1 MRPLNVRNIFLLLIT
16 ISSGTILA
24 YGEAELEVPEISFE
38 TFTLDNGLTVIVHED
53 HKVYGSCKCLVSRRI

>member
-24 YGEAELEVPEISFE
+24 YVEADLEVPDISFD
-38 TFTLDNGLTVIVHED
+38 TFTLDNGLTVIVHTD
-53 HKVYGSCKCLVSRRI
+53 HKVPRIAL